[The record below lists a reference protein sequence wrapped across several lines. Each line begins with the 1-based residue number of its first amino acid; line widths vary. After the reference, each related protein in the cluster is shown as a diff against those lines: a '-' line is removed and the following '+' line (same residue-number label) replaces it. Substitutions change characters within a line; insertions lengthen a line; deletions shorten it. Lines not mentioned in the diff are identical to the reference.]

1 MALPLLLPPGRRP
14 MFPPAAEIRPRP
26 DGLVALGGDL
36 APETLLEAYHKG
48 IFPWDGRFP
57 YPWYSP
63 DPRCVL
69 VPGAFRASHSLVK
82 LARRGRYR
90 VVADTRF
97 REVMTACARQP
108 RPGQGGTWITR
119 SLVDAYGALHDRGV
133 AHSVEV
139 LDADGTL
146 VGGLYGL
153 SLGRAFFGES
163 MFARATDT
171 SKLALGALCR
181 ALDAAGYAFVDCQQD
196 TPHLR
201 SLGAVTIPRSEFLE
215 RLAAATAAPD
225 GWPEAAAVLS
235 RSVDP
240 LA

>member
-1 MALPLLLPPGRRP
+1 MRHPLLLPPGRHP
-14 MFPPAAEIRPRP
+14 MFPPASQIRPRA
-26 DGLVALGGDL
+26 DGLVAVGADL
-36 APETLLEAYHKG
+36 EPETLIEAYQKG
-48 IFPWDGRFP
+48 VFPWDGDFP

-69 VPGAFRASHSLVK
+69 VPGAFRASHSLEK
-82 LARRGRYR
+82 TARRGHLR

-97 REVMTACARQP
+97 REVMRACAAQP
-108 RPGQGGTWITR
+108 RRGQRGTWI
-119 SLVDAYGALHDRGV
+119 SPHLVAAYGTLHDRGV

-139 LDADGTL
+139 LDSTGAL

-163 MFARATDT
+163 MFTRVTDA
-171 SKLALGALCR
+171 SKLALWKLCR

-201 SLGAVTIPRSEFLE
+201 SLGAVLVSRAEYLQRLE
-215 RLAAATAAPD
+215 AACAAPE
-225 GWPEAAAVLS
+225 GWPEVAATLS
-235 RSVDP
+235 RSVAP